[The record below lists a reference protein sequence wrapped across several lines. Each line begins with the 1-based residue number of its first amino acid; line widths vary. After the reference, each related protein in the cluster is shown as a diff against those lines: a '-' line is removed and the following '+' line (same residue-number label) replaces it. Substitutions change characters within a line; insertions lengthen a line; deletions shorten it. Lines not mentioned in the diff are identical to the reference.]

1 MQFQYFKPSAF
12 LSPYI
17 KYYWSLESSASEG
30 DVKERVIPTGNIEIM
45 FHFKNSFIIEKGNR
59 AIEKQPRYFIG
70 GISSSYADVSTCGE
84 AGMIAVTF
92 YPAGACNF
100 FRLPMCELTDK
111 KISLESIYT
120 SHFGKIYNRLEEEA
134 PLHEKILI
142 IEEFLKSIFCPVA
155 NYDSSLLNE
164 AISLINQ
171 SGGQL
176 NASALAGKLSVSQ
189 KSLERKFS
197 CLLGKTPK
205 QFAKIVRFQH
215 ALLNFSGLLERSF
228 TQLAMEN
235 GYYDQPH
242 FINDFKTFTGFS
254 PREYFA
260 LHSCNFDYLS

>member
-1 MQFQYFKPSAF
+1 MHFQYFKPSAF
-12 LSPYI
+12 LSPFI

-30 DVKERVIPTGNIEIM
+30 DVKERVIPTGNVELM
-45 FHFKNSFIIEKGNR
+45 FHFKNSFKVEKSNR
-59 AIEKQPRYFIG
+59 ATEKQPRYFVG
-70 GISSSYADVSTCGE
+70 GISSSYADVSTCGD

-100 FRLPMCELTDK
+100 FRLPMYELTDN
-111 KISLESIYT
+111 KISLESIYA
-120 SHFGKIYNRLEEEA
+120 SHFGKIYNRLEEES
-134 PLHEKILI
+134 PLHAKILI

-155 NYDSSLLNE
+155 HCDSSLLNE
-164 AISLINQ
+164 AILLINQ

-176 NASALAGKLSVSQ
+176 NASSLAGKLSVSQ

-197 CLLGKTPK
+197 YLLGKTPK

-215 ALLNFSGLLERSF
+215 ALINFSDLSERSF
-228 TQLAMEN
+228 TQLAMDN

-260 LHSCNFDYLS
+260 THSCNSNYLS